1 MNPDPVL
8 TRLREIRWRRELTAA
23 EQAEL
28 RAWLAAHPEVQA
40 EWTADVA
47 LATLLNRLPDA
58 PMPSN
63 FTARVLEAVE
73 REQTARERTR
83 ETPSTRWWRGL
94 LPRATVTIA
103 VVGLA
108 LFTYQRHET
117 AHRAELARSLTAVAD
132 VESLPSPQSLA
143 DYEAIRRLS
152 PAPAADE
159 ELLALLQ

>member
-28 RAWLAAHPEVQA
+28 RAWLAAHPEDRA

-47 LATLLNRLPDA
+47 LNTLLNRLPDA

-63 FTARVLEAVE
+63 FTARVVQAVNQ
-73 REQTARERTR
+73 EQAARERTR
-83 ETPSTRWWRGL
+83 ETPSTRWWRWL
-94 LPRATVTIA
+94 LPRGA
-103 VVGLA
+103 VAVAVLGLA

-117 AHRAELARSLTAVAD
+117 TRRAELARSLTAVAD
-132 VESLPSPQSLA
+132 VQSLPSPQSLA

-152 PAPAADE
+152 PAPVADE